1 MACPEQTPS
10 DVITQRF
17 AVAAQPGARSSGLLE
32 WAYLASVNLSFVQ
45 FVTVIVVAAIVIA
58 IGLAVPIWG
67 LLYGVPAGQ
76 VVVVTFTVALFT
88 ATPLACFL
96 VHVVTKAEAMRAE
109 LADSYEVLSK
119 EREVQA
125 DTLVRLRIAHDRARA
140 ANESKAQFLANMGHE
155 LRTPLNA
162 IIGFSDL
169 IASEMRGPAGNPDYI
184 AYARSINESGAHL
197 LALIN
202 NILDVSRIEVGD
214 YRLNEDVVS
223 VEKLT
228 GDALRV
234 IEGQARKAGV
244 AVGREVGENL
254 PGLYCDVAA
263 VNRML
268 FNLMTNA
275 VSFSPSGGS
284 VTLEARLGPHQ
295 NLQLC
300 VRDTGIGMT
309 DSEISVALNRFS
321 QVDTSHARTH
331 QGVGLGLPL
340 TQDLIALHGGKLEI
354 ESKPDVGTTAILSF
368 PAERSRQRQ
377 AATTG
382 NPA

>member
-17 AVAAQPGARSSGLLE
+17 AAATKPGVRSSGLLE
-32 WAYLASVNLSFVQ
+32 WAYLASVKLTFLQ
-45 FVTVIVVAAIVIA
+45 FVTIIVVTAIVIA
-58 IGLAVPIWG
+58 IALAVPIWG
-67 LLYGVPAGQ
+67 ALYGVPAGQ

-88 ATPLACFL
+88 ATPMACFL
-96 VHVVTKAEAMRAE
+96 VYVMTKAEAMRAE
-109 LADSYEVLSK
+109 LAGSYEILFK

-140 ANESKAQFLANMGHE
+140 ANEAKAQFLANMGHE

-169 IASEMRGPAGNPDYI
+169 ISSEIRGPAGNPDYV
-184 AYARSINESGAHL
+184 AYARSINESGIHL

-223 VEKLT
+223 VEKLAS
-228 GDALRV
+228 DAVRV
-234 IEGQARKAGV
+234 IDGQAQKAGITLSC
-244 AVGREVGENL
+244 EVGENL

-268 FNLMTNA
+268 FNLLTNA
-275 VSFSPSGGS
+275 VSFSPPGSS
-284 VTLEARLGPHQ
+284 VTVEARLGTNQ
-295 NLQLC
+295 ELRLS
-300 VRDTGIGMT
+300 VRDTGVGMT
-309 DSEISVALNRFS
+309 ESEVSVALNRFS
-321 QVDTSHARTH
+321 QVDTSHTRTH

-340 TQDLIALHGGKLEI
+340 TQDLIVLHGGTLEI
-354 ESKPDVGTTAILSF
+354 ESQPDVGTTAILTF
-368 PAERSRQRQ
+368 PAERSKQR
-377 AATTG
+377 
-382 NPA
+382 